1 MFLVF
6 IPVITILLALFF
18 AFMVNAGGRGGAG
31 GVKGVRGSGVYKI
44 VYFFPQ
50 VLSLAILAVLFGA
63 VYRSDEGGLLN
74 GLLVKAGL
82 VDAASPI
89 EWLNEPDL
97 VLWCLM
103 AVVVWH
109 GVGFYL
115 VLFSAAMQSIPRD
128 IYEAALLDGAGRA
141 QTFFRVTLPLL
152 WDSVQT
158 SWVYLG
164 ITVMD
169 LFVLVSTMTSGQFG
183 GGPDHHSEVMATVL
197 MRNFL
202 YFGNSGY
209 ACAMG
214 VVMLCADLDP
224 FRRHAAR
231 HPPRAHRVLSRG
243 RAMTTPTK
251 EPASTG
257 QVPRQRAGGRS
268 VAARR
273 PRQRGHHPQSLLP
286 RLPGPVGHDDR
297 AAAALARTELVQ
309 DGRTDRRISPQL
321 AE

>member
-1 MFLVF
+1 MRKGQYRFVTGFLLAPLALYLIFVIWPYVQTIGYSFTDWKGQSQTFGFVGFDNYTALFDDDVFLKAIWHNILFLVF

-89 EWLNEPDL
+89 EWLNEPNF
-97 VLWCLM
+97 VLWALM

-169 LFVLVSTMTSGQFG
+169 LFVLVSTMTSQPFG

-202 YFGNSGY
+202 YFGKSGY

-214 VVMLCADLDP
+214 VVMLVLTLILSVVTLRAT
-224 FRRHAAR
+224 RR
-231 HPPRAHRVLSRG
+231 
-243 RAMTTPTK
+243 
-251 EPASTG
+251 E
-257 QVPRQRAGGRS
+257 
-268 VAARR
+268 
-273 PRQRGHHPQSLLP
+273 
-286 RLPGPVGHDDR
+286 
-297 AAAALARTELVQ
+297 
-309 DGRTDRRISPQL
+309 RI
-321 AE
+321 EF